1 MTTATQLVLFESDDG
16 YSQTIDLYD
25 IAPRFVVTPT
35 TDPAFFSKPIRHNF
49 SHRNVNYRI
58 TVRPAQITKDD
69 GSEGFAFPGERE
81 QIIEKVIRKIAT
93 QKGRLNLN
101 KDDIILRFTIHEIRM
116 ELVRVNHSFTYAEIK
131 EALRVLHSSIIE
143 IQRVDENKETR
154 IVSASA
160 FPTMILRFGLSDE
173 QDTHL
178 SFNPLVATAIKN
190 LHFRQISYETEM
202 SLPTALSR
210 WLYTRIFQTLV
221 HKRDELVHKADGN
234 YLSLYANQ
242 IKDSAGLGTWKRE
255 RDLFRFI
262 ERNFDSLISE
272 GLIEYFERENVKEGR
287 KIADAIFHLKISDK
301 FRNQLLVSAEK
312 AKLVELIAV
321 EHNVEPDKFQKLLPG
336 DAFRMRGKTKMSE

>member
-1 MTTATQLVLFESDDG
+1 MTTTATQLVLFEADDG
-16 YSQTIDLYD
+16 FSQTIDLYD

-35 TDPAFFSKPIRHNF
+35 TDPAFYSKPIRHKF
-49 SHRNVNYRI
+49 DHRNNDYQI

-101 KDDIILRFTIHEIRM
+101 NDDIILNFSIHEIRT
-116 ELVRVNHSFTYAEIK
+116 ELKRVNHSFTYAEIK

-143 IQRVDENKETR
+143 IQRIDENKNVR

-160 FPTMILRFGLSDE
+160 FPTLAIRQGLSDE
-173 QDTHL
+173 QDTFV

-202 SLPTALSR
+202 ALPTALSR

-221 HKRDELVHKADGN
+221 YQKDEN

-242 IKDSAGLGTWKRE
+242 IAESAGLGKWTRE
-255 RDLFRFI
+255 RDLFRYI
-262 ERNFDSLISE
+262 ERAFEALKSK
-272 GLIEYFERENVKEGR
+272 GLIEHFEREDVKEGR
-287 KIADAIFHLKISDK
+287 KIADVIFHLKISDK
-301 FRNQLLVSAEK
+301 FRDQIAHSAQK
-312 AKLVELIAV
+312 AEQVESVALSHDV
-321 EHNVEPDKFQKLLPG
+321 KPGLFQKLESG
-336 DAFRMRGKTKMSE
+336 QAFRLRNDKMSG